1 MRFPSYIQHN
11 LKDCGPTC
19 LKIISKYYKK
29 NVQVSFLRK
38 ECQVYRDGAS
48 LANINAAA
56 QKIGFETSIKKISWK
71 DFKNQIKQPCII
83 HLRQNHYVVLYK
95 ISSKYVFISD
105 PAIGRLKYNI
115 EKFLKLWIDNTTGL
129 GIVLFLTPTQVFYSN
144 QFQETEYD
152 LNEHSQFKTISSYLF
167 QYKCHFIGIFISAI
181 VVSALSIL
189 MPYLAQTVI
198 DKGISSKNISLIL
211 LILIAQIMVVIGQAS
226 ANIIRN
232 KLSLKIS
239 TNVNIFITSD
249 FLSKLMKL
257 PISFFEEI
265 FTGDVIQRIRDC
277 DRIQGL
283 FTSTIISMTVS
294 ILSITIYSVIIGS
307 YNANIFLVFFLGSIL
322 YVIWISSFLKYRK
335 KLDYLRFQEASIS
348 QNNIVEVMDAIYEIK
363 LNNIEQKKII
373 EWEQNQQKL
382 YQISQKRLDIAHLQE
397 AGGIFIDQLKNVS
410 MSFFAAYSVVEGSM
424 TLGMMMALQYI
435 IGQLNSPI
443 IQLIQFIQSIQ
454 DSKIAMERIGEIH
467 NEENED
473 EKSNDLMTNV
483 PMDKDIKIKN
493 VSFRYHGAKCN
504 TLTDIN
510 FVIPFGKTTAIVGS
524 SGSGKTTL
532 LKLLLK
538 FYLPTEGNIFLGD
551 LSINNYNS
559 AKLRKSFGVVMQNGY
574 IFPNSIKDNISIH
587 AEECDMNKI
596 FNAAKIA
603 SIDTFINSLPKKY
616 DSIIGY
622 DGIGL
627 SSGQRQRLLIARAIY
642 KDASYIFL
650 DEATNALDAKNEH
663 DIVRN
668 LKTYCKDRTLVV
680 IAHRLS
686 TVKNADQIIVLD
698 AGKVV
703 ELGTHESLIKEK
715 GVYYNLIKN
724 QIELL

>member
-1 MRFPSYIQHN
+1 M
-11 LKDCGPTC
+11 
-19 LKIISKYYKK
+19 
-29 NVQVSFLRK
+29 
-38 ECQVYRDGAS
+38 
-48 LANINAAA
+48 
-56 QKIGFETSIKKISWK
+56 
-71 DFKNQIKQPCII
+71 
-83 HLRQNHYVVLYK
+83 
-95 ISSKYVFISD
+95 
-105 PAIGRLKYNI
+105 
-115 EKFLKLWIDNTTGL
+115 
-129 GIVLFLTPTQVFYSN
+129 
-144 QFQETEYD
+144 
-152 LNEHSQFKTISSYLF
+152 
-167 QYKCHFIGIFISAI
+167 
-181 VVSALSIL
+181 
-189 MPYLAQTVI
+189 
-198 DKGISSKNISLIL
+198 
-211 LILIAQIMVVIGQAS
+211 
-226 ANIIRN
+226 
-232 KLSLKIS
+232 
-239 TNVNIFITSD
+239 
-249 FLSKLMKL
+249 
-257 PISFFEEI
+257 
-265 FTGDVIQRIRDC
+265 
-277 DRIQGL
+277 
-283 FTSTIISMTVS
+283 
-294 ILSITIYSVIIGS
+294 
-307 YNANIFLVFFLGSIL
+307 
-322 YVIWISSFLKYRK
+322 
-335 KLDYLRFQEASIS
+335 
-348 QNNIVEVMDAIYEIK
+348 
-363 LNNIEQKKII
+363 
-373 EWEQNQQKL
+373 
-382 YQISQKRLDIAHLQE
+382 
-397 AGGIFIDQLKNVS
+397 
-410 MSFFAAYSVVEGSM
+410 
-424 TLGMMMALQYI
+424 
-435 IGQLNSPI
+435 
-443 IQLIQFIQSIQ
+443 
-454 DSKIAMERIGEIH
+454 
-467 NEENED
+467 
-473 EKSNDLMTNV
+473 
-483 PMDKDIKIKN
+483 
-493 VSFRYHGAKCN
+493 SFRYHGAKCN

>member
-1 MRFPSYIQHN
+1 MRFPSYIQYN

-19 LKIISKYYKK
+19 LKIISKYYGR
-29 NVQVSFLRK
+29 NVQLSFLRK

-48 LANINAAA
+48 LSSINAVA
-56 QKIGFETSIKKISWK
+56 QKMGFKTSIKKISWE
-71 DFKNQIKQPCII
+71 DLKNQMEQPCII

-95 ISSKYVFISD
+95 ISSKHIFISD
-105 PAIGRLKYNI
+105 PAIGRLKYDI
-115 EKFLKLWIDNTTGL
+115 EKFLKLWIDNTTSL
-129 GIVLFLTPTQVFYSN
+129 GIVLFLKPTQTFYSN
-144 QFQETEYD
+144 QSQKEYN
-152 LNEHSQFKTISSYLF
+152 LNGYSQLKKISSYLF
-167 QYKCHFIGIFISAI
+167 QYKRHFIGVFISVI
-181 VVSALSIL
+181 IVSALSVL
-189 MPYLAQTVI
+189 MPYLAQAVI

-232 KLSLKIS
+232 KLALKIS
-239 TNVNIFITSD
+239 TNINIFIISD

-257 PISFFEEI
+257 PISFFEAT

-277 DRIQGL
+277 DRVQVL
-283 FTSTIISMTVS
+283 FTSTIISMVVS
-294 ILSITIYSVIIGS
+294 ILSIIIYSAIIGS
-307 YNANIFLVFFLGSIL
+307 YNANIFFVFLTGSIL
-322 YVIWISSFLKYRK
+322 YVIWILSFLKYRK

-348 QNNIVEVMDAIYEIK
+348 QNNIVEMMDAIYEIK
-363 LNNIEQKKII
+363 LNNIEQEKIT
-373 EWEQNQQKL
+373 EWEQTQQKL

-443 IQLIQFIQSIQ
+443 IQSIQFIQSIQ
-454 DSKIAMERIGEIH
+454 DSKIAIERIGEIH

-473 EKSNDLMTNV
+473 EKSDDLMTNV
-483 PMDKDIKIKN
+483 PVDKDIKIRN
-493 VSFRYHGAKCN
+493 VSFRYPGAKCN

-538 FYLPTEGNIFLGD
+538 FYLPTSGDILLGNIN
-551 LSINNYNS
+551 INNYNS

-574 IFPNSIKDNISIH
+574 IFSNSIKDNISIH
-587 AEECDMNKI
+587 TEECDMNKVY
-596 FNAAKIA
+596 NAAKIA
-603 SIDTFINSLPKKY
+603 SIDTFIDSLPRKY

-622 DGIGL
+622 NGIGL
-627 SSGQRQRLLIARAIY
+627 SSGQKQRLLIARAIY
-642 KDASYIFL
+642 KNASYIFL
-650 DEATNALDAKNEH
+650 DEATNALDAKNEYNV
-663 DIVRN
+663 VRN
-668 LKTYCKDRTLVV
+668 LKNFCKDKTLVV

-698 AGKVV
+698 AGKVI

-724 QIELL
+724 QLELN

>member
-167 QYKCHFIGIFISAI
+167 QYKCYFIGIFISAI

-603 SIDTFINSLPKKY
+603 SIGTFINSLPKKY